1 MEEEQEDVSRPS
13 SAETSAEVLEI
24 PWTRKRGRSQELKRD
39 LMMICADDDPMMR
52 IGYRGVVKVLERVKE
67 SKILG
72 ATYTEASSLVTTVLG
87 AAEVYGD
94 ENVVCVF
101 DLHMDT
107 YPGEEEVLGSD
118 VISALRTAG
127 FQGVAIIRSGN
138 EDDHS
143 KKMCHEAGA
152 DAVLNKRINYKQ
164 IADAVMIAC
173 RIRAERHIMSSRH
186 QNEVTGNTQKKPP

>member
-1 MEEEQEDVSRPS
+1 MGGGQEDVSRPS

-118 VISALRTAG
+118 VISALRAAG

-143 KKMCHEAGA
+143 KKICYEAGA

-164 IADAVMIAC
+164 VSDAVMMAC
-173 RIRAERHIMSSRH
+173 RMRAERH
-186 QNEVTGNTQKKPP
+186 NVLKVTKRGRR